1 MTVAFRK
8 TRGYSDRVVMSTT
21 ARPAGPGSGPDP
33 ASGRDFAQTPG
44 EATRISSRNS
54 SFQRGSWPIGE
65 IRARV
70 ANFRAHQE
78 RFHRE
83 REAYCS
89 ATMAKVHA
97 SLRGDSVLPRLG
109 K

>member
-1 MTVAFRK
+1 MPDIAAVLAETIAPAAEPPK
-8 TRGYSDRVVMSTT
+8 PAPI
-21 ARPAGPGSGPDP
+21 ARPEIKV
-33 ASGRDFAQTPG
+33 DFQ
-44 EATRISSRNS
+44 S
-54 SFQRGSWPIGE
+54 E

-78 RFHRE
+78 RFNRE

-97 SLRGDSVLPRLG
+97 SLREDTGLPRQG